1 MGTKGNADTGR
12 TGVGALMLEALSR
25 DYTLRKNDVGADARL
40 AKKGMVFE
48 TESYEV
54 EGVGHLCILRM
65 NAMLG
70 LMKMETAVLAVWE
83 KDLPLLN
90 LDWVKAM
97 GKETQIVELYDVQ
110 LAPYPA
116 ERLEA
121 FRRFLDRDGDLQD
134 YVSPGQHWY
143 DKILYPCSYHKSGK
157 GIAQR
162 LNAAARDYVSEY
174 LTQLSEAA
182 ACDRSAK
189 REKVR
194 GFAETL
200 FAQGGPAVDQVV
212 KLFGRETASRLVLG
226 HMYGVGPDA
235 R

>member
-1 MGTKGNADTGR
+1 MGKQNTPDTGR
-12 TGVGALMLEALSR
+12 TGVGALMLKALSH
-25 DYTLRKNDVGADARL
+25 DHTLQRNDIGADARL

-54 EGVGHLCILRM
+54 EGVGHFCILRM

-110 LAPYPA
+110 LAPYPM
-116 ERLEA
+116 ERLSA
-121 FRRFLDRDGDLQD
+121 FRRILDRDGDLQD

-174 LTQLSEAA
+174 MAQLSEAPV
-182 ACDRSAK
+182 CDSAAK

-194 GFAETL
+194 DFAETL

-226 HMYGVGPDA
+226 HMYGVDQGA
-235 R
+235 H